1 MEVSEIQ
8 KEAEIENQKKIK
20 EVFLKFFLICMI

>member
-20 EVFLKFFLICMI
+20 QVFWNVPFFV